1 MFIHQEVITTS
12 IQKLLQCTEQ
22 GSSKITRYSP
32 SSNSTCRQDQVHRH
46 DNNRS
51 K

>member
-1 MFIHQEVITTS
+1 MFIHQEVIVTS
-12 IQKLLQCTEQ
+12 TQKLLQCTEQ
-22 GSSKITRYSP
+22 GSTYITRYSP
-32 SSNSTCRQDQVHRH
+32 NFNSTCRQDPVHRH